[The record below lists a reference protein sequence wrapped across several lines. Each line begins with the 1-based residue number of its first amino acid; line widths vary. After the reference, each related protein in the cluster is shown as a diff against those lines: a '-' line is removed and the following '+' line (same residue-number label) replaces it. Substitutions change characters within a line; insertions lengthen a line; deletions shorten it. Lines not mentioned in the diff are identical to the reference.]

1 VRRLRPEQVPGPGAW
16 GLLALAVVSV
26 GCGYTLRGTLPDHV
40 RTVAVP
46 MFANRTAEPGVEG
59 VLTRAVVDAFATNGR
74 LQVVRAEDADVVLE
88 GEITGYQLQS
98 IAFDPAA
105 NVRQYRLW
113 VTLNLRLRDV
123 RQQRV
128 LLERRGLQER
138 ADFRVS
144 AAVAETLVREDA
156 ALRAAAAEIARTV
169 VALTLDRF

>member
-1 VRRLRPEQVPGPGAW
+1 VAW
-16 GLLALAVVSV
+16 A
-26 GCGYTLRGTLPDHV
+26 GCGYSFRGTLPDHL

-46 MFANRTAEPGVEG
+46 VFANRTAEPGVEG
-59 VLTRAVVDAFATNGR
+59 VLTRAVVDAFATTGR
-74 LQVVRAEDADVVLE
+74 LRVVRPEEADAVLE

-113 VTLNLRLRDV
+113 VTLNLRFRDV

-128 LLERRGLQER
+128 LFERRGVQER

-144 AAVAETLVREDA
+144 AAVAESLVREDA

>member
-1 VRRLRPEQVPGPGAW
+1 MSGLRLSRAPWPGAW
-16 GLLALAVVSV
+16 RILVLAAISV
-26 GCGYTLRGTLPDHV
+26 GCGYSLRGALPPDL

-46 MFANRTAEPGVEG
+46 VFANRTAEPGVEG
-59 VLTRAVVDAFATNGR
+59 ILTRAVVDAFATNGR
-74 LQVVRAEDADVVLE
+74 LRVVRAEEADVVLE

-123 RQQRV
+123 RRQR
-128 LLERRGLQER
+128 LLFERSGVQER

-156 ALRAAAAEIARTV
+156 ALRAAAAEIGRTV